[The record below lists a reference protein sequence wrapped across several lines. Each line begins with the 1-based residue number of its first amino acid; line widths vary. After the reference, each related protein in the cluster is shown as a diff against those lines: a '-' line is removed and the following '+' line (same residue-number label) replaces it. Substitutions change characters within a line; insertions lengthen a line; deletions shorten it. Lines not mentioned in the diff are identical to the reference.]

1 MDKDFKQQFPFIR
14 IQGFA
19 WPKSRNFF
27 FLIWLQDQNSI
38 SSPFCRIIGSACYP
52 STAVAHPE
60 TSERY

>member
-1 MDKDFKQQFPFIR
+1 MAKISNSSSLLSEFKDLRGLNP
-14 IQGFA
+14 GT
-19 WPKSRNFF
+19 F

-38 SSPFCRIIGSACYP
+38 SSPFCRIIGSAFYP